1 MHNFH
6 IRSRGNKNHGIFHD
20 WYPFQWKHKI
30 PHVPFTHHWILELV
44 IPLPCLTILSYPN
57 QTKSF
62 LSLLKFH
69 ITAERVI
76 LQENHTSI
84 SSYSF
89 IIFVLNHSRK
99 DKETLRNLHP
109 INIKINPTT
118 KCWDTLPA
126 NWPENN
132 WSDLICR

>member
-6 IRSRGNKNHGIFHD
+6 IRSRWNNKS
-20 WYPFQWKHKI
+20 WYLPRLISI
-30 PHVPFTHHWILELV
+30 PMKAQNSSCALPHHWILELV
-44 IPLPCLTILSYPN
+44 IPLPCLTILPYPN